1 VNDMPTKRKLI
12 NKRAYDEMIL
22 IKDFLKMNNRNYRVI
37 LDLDAKDK
45 ERFIV
50 IDNKDDSICAVGYN
64 YTELIKNL
72 TIHMSETR

>member
-1 VNDMPTKRKLI
+1 MPTKRKLI

>member
-12 NKRAYDEMIL
+12 NKRAYDEIIL